1 MTLCV
6 MPAFFV
12 TMDWQDL
19 FAALALVMV
28 IEGIMPFISPQGLRR
43 AYAQLTQLD
52 DRTLRII
59 GLASM
64 IAGVVLLAIV
74 KS

>member
-1 MTLCV
+1 

-28 IEGIMPFISPQGLRR
+28 IEGIMPFVSPRGLRR
-43 AYAQLTQLD
+43 AYAQMVQLN
-52 DRTLRII
+52 DRSLRVI
-59 GLASM
+59 GLVSM
-64 IAGVVLLAIV
+64 VAGVVLLAIV